1 MAKNYNISA
10 TLEVINKFTKPIQ
23 QFKDQM
29 KSVSKPVNQA
39 KESIK
44 GIEKTTHESVNNA
57 SNSLNKLVG
66 KLKSVAGTI
75 TAGFG
80 ISKIINTS
88 DMMTNLHTRLD
99 LMNDGLQTTDELQ
112 EKIFQSAQN
121 SRGAYQDMAEMVAK
135 LGVNAKDA
143 FKSNDQ
149 IVKFGENMNK
159 IFKLG
164 GASGAEQSAGML
176 QLTQALASGKL
187 QGDEFRSITENA
199 PELIGILAE
208 KLGKTRSEIKE
219 MSTDGELTSDVI
231 VNAVLDSTE
240 KINTQ
245 FATMPLTW
253 ADVWTNIKNTTLKA
267 TQPILNAINSIVNSE
282 TFKQLQAKFG
292 EFANYISTTVIPKIQ
307 EKLPA
312 IKQKFSEL
320 LVLIN
325 RFKPLIIGI
334 VSAFATFKTIN
345 TVIGIIGKF
354 KIALQGLSILTSPIG
369 LIAVAIGAVVAALIY
384 AYQNSETF
392 RNVVNSAIEAVKE
405 KFETLKARVQI
416 CLEAI
421 QQFLERHK
429 EEVSTI
435 KEFINEIIEFIISIL
450 STCVST
456 IGSILSGLITVITGV
471 IDMIR
476 GIFDG
481 DWKAVWE
488 GFKEVVKGA
497 IDIVKGWWNGMLDL
511 FNKPV
516 NFVVNLFKKDQSESE
531 TVTSEEVGHNA
542 TGTRNWRGGLTW
554 VGEKGAELI
563 NLPSGSQ
570 VYTHEESM
578 NMLSK
583 ANGNKGISINI
594 GKIAEHLEVKN
605 GMDIKEIGQQI
616 GNSII
621 DTLYNAGF
629 NY

>member
-1 MAKNYNISA
+1 MSKNYNLSA
-10 TLEVINKFTKPIQ
+10 LLEVVDKFTKPIQ
-23 QFKDQM
+23 QFKQQM
-29 KSVSKPVNQA
+29 KSVSTPVNQA

-44 GIEKTTHESVNNA
+44 GIERTTHESVNNA

-66 KLKSVAGTI
+66 KFKSVATSI
-75 TAGFG
+75 SAGIG
-80 ISKIINTS
+80 ISKMIETS
-88 DMMTNLHTRLD
+88 DMMTNLHSRLD

-149 IVKFGENMNK
+149 MVQFGENMNK

-164 GASGAEQSAGML
+164 GASSTEQSAGML
-176 QLTQALASGKL
+176 QLTQALSSGRL

-208 KLGKTRSEIKE
+208 KLGKTRAEIKQ
-219 MSTDGELTSDVI
+219 MSTDGKLTSDVI
-231 VNAVLDSTE
+231 VNSVLDSTD
-240 KINTQ
+240 KINSQ

-253 ADVWTNIKNTTLKA
+253 ADVWTNIKNTTLKV

-282 TFKQLQAKFG
+282 TFKQLQVKFG
-292 EFANYISTTVIPKIQ
+292 EFANYISTTVIPKIK
-307 EKLPA
+307 EKLPE
-312 IKQKFSEL
+312 IKQKFTEL
-320 LVLIN
+320 LALIN
-325 RFKPLIIGI
+325 RFKPVIIGI
-334 VSAFATFKTIN
+334 VSAFVAFKTIN

-354 KIALQGLSILTSPIG
+354 KMALQGLSILTSPIG

-405 KFETLKARVQI
+405 KFETFRARVQI

-435 KEFINEIIEFIISIL
+435 KEFIGEIIEFIISIL

-456 IGSILSGLITVITGV
+456 IGSVLSGLITVITGV
-471 IDMIR
+471 VDMIR

-511 FNKPV
+511 FNKPI

-554 VGEKGAELI
+554 VGEKGAELV
-563 NLPSGSQ
+563 NLPTGSQ
-570 VYTHEESM
+570 VFTHDESM
-578 NMLSK
+578 NMLRK
-583 ANGNKGISINI
+583 ANGNNGISINI
-594 GKIAEHLEVKN
+594 SKIAEHLEVKN